1 MKVEILKKYI
11 VEEGTK
17 HDGIYTKYQ
26 FPNGYG
32 ASVVKN
38 SVSYGGKSGLYELAV
53 LDGNS
58 DLTYDTPITDDV
70 LGYLTL
76 LDVTKHLKEVKN
88 LEPKLVSQQEE
99 KWLQV

>member
-11 VEEGTK
+11 VEEGTDW
-17 HDGIYTKYQ
+17 HGGIFAKYQ

-32 ASVVKN
+32 ASVIKN

-53 LDGNS
+53 LNKDGKII
-58 DLTYDTPITDDV
+58 YDTPITDDV

-88 LEPKLVSQQEE
+88 LAPKLVS
-99 KWLQV
+99 

>member
-1 MKVEILKKYI
+1 MKVEIFKNYI
-11 VEEGTK
+11 VEEGT
-17 HDGIYTKYQ
+17 DWRGGIYTKYQ

-32 ASVVKN
+32 ASIIKN

-53 LDGNS
+53 LDENS
-58 DLTYDTPITDDV
+58 DITYDTPITNDV

-88 LEPKLVSQQEE
+88 LAPKLVS
-99 KWLQV
+99 

>member
-1 MKVEILKKYI
+1 MKVEIFNKNI
-11 VEEGTK
+11 VEEGTDW
-17 HDGIYTKYQ
+17 HVCIFAKYQ

-32 ASVVKN
+32 ASVIKN

-53 LDGNS
+53 LNKDGKII
-58 DLTYDTPITDDV
+58 YDTPITDDV

-88 LEPKLVSQQEE
+88 LAPKLVS
-99 KWLQV
+99 